1 MVWQEEADR
10 RSEDC
15 LQPHQEHVQGTHFG
29 TATMFEIMTPHTLC
43 QVPSYFNV
51 IIPIIFQVNI

>member
-29 TATMFEIMTPHTLC
+29 TATVFEIMTPHT
-43 QVPSYFNV
+43 SFNV
-51 IIPIIFQVNI
+51 IIAIISQVNI

>member
-29 TATMFEIMTPHTLC
+29 KVIMGTDMIKSKIL
-43 QVPSYFNV
+43 
-51 IIPIIFQVNI
+51 